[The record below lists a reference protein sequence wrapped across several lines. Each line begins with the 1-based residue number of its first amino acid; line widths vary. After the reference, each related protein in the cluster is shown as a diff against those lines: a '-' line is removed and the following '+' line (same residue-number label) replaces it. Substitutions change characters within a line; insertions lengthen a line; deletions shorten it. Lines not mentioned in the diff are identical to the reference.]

1 MTATDPFPPLAIL
14 VKESMATPCTLI
26 YLVSGVENA
35 EATSTQRDV
44 CEEIQEVL
52 NYAGP
57 VSAKPVA
64 SGLEVTISVT
74 DIEPFS
80 QEEFEPYVY
89 EQVLWHS
96 IFACCQMEGD
106 SYEFKLLST
115 SFD

>member
-1 MTATDPFPPLAIL
+1 MG
-14 VKESMATPCTLI
+14 TPCTLK
-26 YLVSGVENA
+26 YLVNGVANA
-35 EATSTQRDV
+35 QATSTQLDV

-57 VSAKPVA
+57 VSAKPVD
-64 SGLEVTISVT
+64 SGLEIVISVT

-106 SYEFKLLST
+106 RYEFKLLST
-115 SFD
+115 SFN